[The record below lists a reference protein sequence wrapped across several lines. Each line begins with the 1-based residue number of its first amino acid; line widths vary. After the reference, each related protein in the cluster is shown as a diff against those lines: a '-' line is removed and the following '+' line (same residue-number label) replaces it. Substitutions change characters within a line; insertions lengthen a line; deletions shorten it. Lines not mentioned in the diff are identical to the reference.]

1 MVQVAFFDN
10 VTITKGM
17 EKYQN
22 YLNIKIIKG
31 IMDSTNN
38 LSSEFRYMKKSQQR
52 VIPTENIKDNRD
64 ILINFFPQALK
75 IPRITPSS

>member
-1 MVQVAFFDN
+1 MVQVAIFDN
-10 VTITKGM
+10 VTITKAV

-22 YLNIKIIKG
+22 YLNIKVIQE

-38 LSSEFRYMKKSQQR
+38 LSSEFRHMKKSQQR
-52 VIPTENIKDNRD
+52 VIPTENVKGNRD
-64 ILINFFPQALK
+64 ILIYFFLQALI